1 MAHQISKYPLA
12 TSELKRRGLPL
23 PPEVIPVVF
32 KQCGHGGQ
40 IFSPGALDPVG
51 LLNDDYKRTGASPI
65 LDLQCFGCAKA
76 KR

>member
-40 IFSPGALDPVG
+40 IFSPGDLDLEG
-51 LLNDDYKRTGASPI
+51 NLKREYERTGSAAI
-65 LDLQCFGCAKA
+65 LDSQCFGCAKA